1 MGESYGV
8 LAVLVYDSDPAATTL
23 INMNTDNT
31 SLTSAFISGV
41 DGAAMIDALN
51 AGQEVR
57 ITVHQQDQLSGWEEG
72 GQMSSFT
79 SWGSGSGLELKPEI
93 TAPGGNIWSTVMDSS
108 YVEGAGKYDDYTGS
122 YSLMSGT
129 SMATPHMA
137 GLAALVEQ
145 YVKPLWQPGDLL
157 SSSEKIIGL
166 CQKRV
171 VYKKDM
177 KVGRLARFLS
187 RFASHSSAGIG
198 VDSPYKM
205 QFAINE
211 RGALFVLWAAFCAGV
226 AKLFGKRGVFYE
238 MVGQEVSGLD
248 GFYDHE
254 FQEYGE
260 FGIRIPENPGKVCDE
275 IEAATGVQAMIVDAN
290 DLNVEILGK
299 ASSVTLDD
307 ETLKGLIRDNP
318 AGQSRELT
326 PFILIRE
333 VKEER
338 APEEAQA

>member
-1 MGESYGV
+1 MEFRANEGKSVTIEVGGKTYARHAIQTHFVQVGESY
-8 LAVLVYDSDPAATTL
+8 
-23 INMNTDNT
+23 
-31 SLTSAFISGV
+31 
-41 DGAAMIDALN
+41 ID
-51 AGQEVR
+51 
-57 ITVHQQDQLSGWEEG
+57 
-72 GQMSSFT
+72 
-79 SWGSGSGLELKPEI
+79 
-93 TAPGGNIWSTVMDSS
+93 
-108 YVEGAGKYDDYTGS
+108 
-122 YSLMSGT
+122 
-129 SMATPHMA
+129 
-137 GLAALVEQ
+137 LVEQ

-171 VYKKDM
+171 VYKK
-177 KVGRLARFLS
+177 
-187 RFASHSSAGIG
+187 
-198 VDSPYKM
+198 DSPYKM

>member
-1 MGESYGV
+1 MEFRANEGKSVTIEVGGKTYARHAIQTHFVQVGESY
-8 LAVLVYDSDPAATTL
+8 
-23 INMNTDNT
+23 
-31 SLTSAFISGV
+31 
-41 DGAAMIDALN
+41 ID
-51 AGQEVR
+51 
-57 ITVHQQDQLSGWEEG
+57 
-72 GQMSSFT
+72 
-79 SWGSGSGLELKPEI
+79 
-93 TAPGGNIWSTVMDSS
+93 
-108 YVEGAGKYDDYTGS
+108 
-122 YSLMSGT
+122 
-129 SMATPHMA
+129 
-137 GLAALVEQ
+137 LVEQ
-145 YVKPLWQPGDLL
+145 YVKPVWQPGDLL

-254 FQEYGE
+254 
-260 FGIRIPENPGKVCDE
+260 CDE

>member
-1 MGESYGV
+1 MEFRANEGKSVTIEVNGKTYARHAIQTHFVQVGESY
-8 LAVLVYDSDPAATTL
+8 
-23 INMNTDNT
+23 
-31 SLTSAFISGV
+31 
-41 DGAAMIDALN
+41 
-51 AGQEVR
+51 
-57 ITVHQQDQLSGWEEG
+57 
-72 GQMSSFT
+72 
-79 SWGSGSGLELKPEI
+79 
-93 TAPGGNIWSTVMDSS
+93 
-108 YVEGAGKYDDYTGS
+108 VE
-122 YSLMSGT
+122 
-129 SMATPHMA
+129 
-137 GLAALVEQ
+137 LVEK
-145 YVKPLWQPGDLL
+145 YVKPVWQPGDLL

-177 KVGRLARFLS
+177 KVGWLARFLS

-205 QFAINE
+205 QFAINK

-299 ASSVTLDD
+299 ASSITLDD

-333 VKEER
+333 VKEEGET
-338 APEEAQA
+338 A

>member
-1 MGESYGV
+1 MEFRANEGKSVTIEVGGKTYARHAIQTHFVQVGESY
-8 LAVLVYDSDPAATTL
+8 
-23 INMNTDNT
+23 
-31 SLTSAFISGV
+31 
-41 DGAAMIDALN
+41 ID
-51 AGQEVR
+51 
-57 ITVHQQDQLSGWEEG
+57 
-72 GQMSSFT
+72 
-79 SWGSGSGLELKPEI
+79 
-93 TAPGGNIWSTVMDSS
+93 
-108 YVEGAGKYDDYTGS
+108 
-122 YSLMSGT
+122 
-129 SMATPHMA
+129 
-137 GLAALVEQ
+137 LVEQ

-248 GFYDHE
+248 GFYGHD
-254 FQEYGE
+254 
-260 FGIRIPENPGKVCDE
+260 IPEYEHMGRHRRAGHDCGRQRSERGDSGQGVLRHPGRRDPQGPDPGQPGGPVPGADP
-275 IEAATGVQAMIVDAN
+275 
-290 DLNVEILGK
+290 LHPHPRGK
-299 ASSVTLDD
+299 GGA
-307 ETLKGLIRDNP
+307 
-318 AGQSRELT
+318 
-326 PFILIRE
+326 
-333 VKEER
+333 R
-338 APEEAQA
+338 A